1 MDDLW
6 RQGARALADG
16 IQARSWSVLE
26 VVRSLA
32 TRIERVE
39 RVVKAWIT
47 LDLDRA
53 AHDAALLDATRLPSG
68 PGVAPLAGVP
78 VGIKDVFLTRGMRTG
93 MGSPLFD
100 GFVPATDAAVV
111 ARLRSAG
118 ALIPGKTVTTS
129 FAGPDPARTSN
140 PWKAGRTPGGSSSGS
155 AAAVASGM
163 VPAALGTQTAG
174 SVLRPSAYCGIVGFK
189 PTHGTISCDGVFPL
203 ARSLDTVG
211 IMARSVADVGYV
223 FEALVPSAGLS
234 SASSPA
240 GTNTDRPP
248 VVRLGLVDCGE
259 LVASADIKDHTAALA
274 RRLES
279 FGAQVAQVRLP
290 ADLALIAAA
299 QSVIT
304 HVEAASVHF
313 PEIQA
318 NGQYYEPGMRALAE
332 IGQVIPATAYEMAL
346 RLRQRLSAAVDDW
359 LAPADLLILPTVGEP
374 VPDVTTTGNPALQ
387 AIFTFLGLPA
397 VTLPT
402 GFGADGLPR
411 GTQIV
416 AARHCDRYLLAA
428 AEWMQRA
435 LDYPLKF
442 PSL

>member
-1 MDDLW
+1 MGDLW
-6 RQGARALADG
+6 QRGARALAEG
-16 IQARSWSVLE
+16 IRARSWSALE
-26 VVRSLA
+26 VVQSIA
-32 TRIERVE
+32 MRIEQVE
-39 RVVKAWIT
+39 RVVKAWVT

-53 AHDAALLDATRLPSG
+53 AQDAGRMDSAPGPPAT
-68 PGVAPLAGVP
+68 PLGGVP

-93 MGSPLFD
+93 MGSPLFA
-100 GFVPATDAAVV
+100 GFVPATDAVAV

-129 FAGPDPARTSN
+129 FAGPDPARTAN
-140 PWKAGRTPGGSSSGS
+140 PWKPGRTPGGSSAGS

-189 PTHGTISCDGVFPL
+189 PTHGMISCDGVFPL

-223 FEALVPSAGLS
+223 FETLVRPAAASAVH
-234 SASSPA
+234 P
-240 GTNTDRPP
+240 RE
-248 VVRLGLVDCGE
+248 VRLRLVDCGD
-259 LVASADIKDHTAALA
+259 LVSSADIADHTAEIA

-279 FGAQVAQVRLP
+279 NGARVAQVRLP

-304 HVEAASVHF
+304 HAEAASVHF
-313 PEIQA
+313 PEVRA
-318 NGQYYEPGMRALAE
+318 NGQHYEPGMRAIAE
-332 IGQVIPATAYEMAL
+332 LGQLIPAPAYAVAL
-346 RLRQRLSAAVDDW
+346 RLRKRFSAAVDAW
-359 LAPADLLILPTVGEP
+359 LSPTDLLILPTVGEP

-397 VTLPT
+397 VALPT
-402 GFGADGLPR
+402 GFSADGMPR
-411 GTQIV
+411 STQIV
-416 AARHCDRYLLAA
+416 GARHQDRYLLAA
-428 AEWMQRA
+428 AGWMQQV
-435 LDYPLKF
+435 LDFPAKF
-442 PSL
+442 PCL